1 MASSYRLKHLSNPG
15 ILKKMAF
22 PLLLR
27 LLEPYRDYLQ
37 GRGLTW
43 ADREDGFD
51 YAALAVVL
59 ASPTEET
66 PEVLLD
72 ALYIIDATAEEELFD
87 DIRDRAA
94 EAGVD
99 LGGLAEPS
107 PADLAALV
115 WLERP
120 ALLEQIH
127 AEQHLT
133 RPRRFVSFLS
143 RRGPGALPA
152 QPPPEVLTALQE
164 DLDRW
169 FAEHK
174 KGHRAVRVF
183 FFPRQDG
190 AWLLVRHGLR
200 ITREGTVE
208 SDGRPGRVYYR
219 PEKFDVLIYHA
230 ERGEL
235 AIHTATK
242 GEQEAYC
249 RRFGRHLLGDE
260 GYFDFPNVRP
270 KYTLRPIIARGRA
283 ALACRPDEYIE
294 AVRLVELQFLHDSRQ
309 RYVEIHRADDVFDAM
324 EEKGR
329 RVPEDALLVC
339 MKLQVLFA
347 GASRWRSVV
356 LRTPNVAVLDRDS
369 DSEAVHA
376 WLDER
381 GFLRGEEAEAGD
393 VADEQTVAVP

>member
-1 MASSYRLKHLSNPG
+1 MASSYKLKHLLSPG

-27 LLEPYRDYLQ
+27 LLEPFREYLQ
-37 GRGLTW
+37 QRGLAWTEQE
-43 ADREDGFD
+43 DRFD

-59 ASPTEET
+59 ASPTEQT

-87 DIRDRAA
+87 DIRDRAV

-99 LGGLAEPS
+99 LSGLAEPS

-120 ALLEQIH
+120 ALLEQVH

-133 RPRRFVSFLS
+133 RPRKFVSFLS
-143 RRGPGALPA
+143 SRAAAARVAEPA
-152 QPPPEVLTALQE
+152 AEVILGLEQ

-174 KGHRAVRVF
+174 KGHGAVRVY

-190 AWLLVRHGLR
+190 AWFMVRHGLR

-219 PEKFDVLIYHA
+219 PEKFDVLIYHGD
-230 ERGEL
+230 RGEL
-235 AIHTATK
+235 AVHTGTK

-249 RRFGRHLLGDE
+249 RRFGRHLFGDD
-260 GYFDFPNVRP
+260 GYFDFPNGRP
-270 KYTLRPIIARGRA
+270 VYTLRPIIARGRA
-283 ALACRPDEYIE
+283 ALACRPGECIE
-294 AVRLVELQFLHDSRQ
+294 AVRLVELQFLHDCQQ

-329 RVPEDALLVC
+329 DVPDGARLVC
-339 MKLQVLFA
+339 MKLMVLFA
-347 GASRWRSVV
+347 GGGRWRSVV
-356 LRTPNVAVLDRDS
+356 LRTPNVAVFDRES

-381 GFLRGEEAEAGD
+381 GFLHRQDAEAGD
-393 VADEQTVAVP
+393 VAPHETVAIP